1 MKVSFE
7 CTPVEREEIIRQ
19 FEERVSQNP
28 VTNQQE
34 LIQVISEII
43 TNIISSGKDSILL
56 MCTKCVQ
63 ETLEESSVYQALI
76 KQFDENNI
84 WDYPE
89 DDNSELESQ
98 SMLSKEDEFI
108 DKWNDAIK
116 RKEYFVVESKYSS

>member
-7 CTPVEREEIIRQ
+7 CTPEEREEIIKQ

-28 VTNQQE
+28 VTNPQE
-34 LIQVISEII
+34 LMNVISDII
-43 TNIISSGKDSILL
+43 INIMNSGKDSILL
-56 MCTKCVQ
+56 MCTRCVQ

-76 KQFDENNI
+76 KQFDGVDI
-84 WDYPE
+84 YGY

-108 DKWNDAIK
+108 DKWNEAIK

>member
-7 CTPVEREEIIRQ
+7 CSPEEREEIIRQ
-19 FEERVSQNP
+19 FEEKVSQNP

-34 LIQVISEII
+34 LIQAISEII
-43 TNIISSGKDSILL
+43 INIINSGKDSILL

-63 ETLEESSVYQALI
+63 ETLEESPVYQALI
-76 KQFDENNI
+76 KQFDENSI

-89 DDNSELESQ
+89 DENSELESQ

-116 RKEYFVVESKYSS
+116 RKEYVVISNQYKS

>member
-7 CTPVEREEIIRQ
+7 CTPEEREEIIQQ

-28 VTNQQE
+28 VTNPQE
-34 LIQVISEII
+34 LMNILSEII
-43 TNIISSGKDSILL
+43 INIMNSGKASILL

-63 ETLEESSVYQALI
+63 ETLEESPIYQALI
-76 KQFDENNI
+76 KQFEGTDI
-84 WDYPE
+84 YGY

>member
-7 CTPVEREEIIRQ
+7 CTPEEREEIIQQ

-28 VTNQQE
+28 VTNPQD
-34 LIQVISEII
+34 LMNILSDII
-43 TNIISSGKDSILL
+43 INIMNSGKDSILL

-63 ETLEESSVYQALI
+63 ETLEESPIYQALI
-76 KQFDENNI
+76 KQFDGTDIYGYDSETT
-84 WDYPE
+84 
-89 DDNSELESQ
+89 ELESQ

-116 RKEYFVVESKYSS
+116 RKKYVVISNQYKS

>member
-7 CTPVEREEIIRQ
+7 CTPEEREEIIKQ

-34 LIQVISEII
+34 LIQAISEII
-43 TNIISSGKDSILL
+43 TNIINSGKDSILL

-76 KQFDENNI
+76 KQFDENSI

>member
-7 CTPVEREEIIRQ
+7 CTPEEREEIIRQ

>member
-7 CTPVEREEIIRQ
+7 CTPEEREEIIRQ

-34 LIQVISEII
+34 LIQAISEII
-43 TNIISSGKDSILL
+43 TNIINSGKDSILL

-63 ETLEESSVYQALI
+63 ETLEESPVYQALI

>member
-7 CTPVEREEIIRQ
+7 CSPEEREEIIRQ

-43 TNIISSGKDSILL
+43 TNIINSGKDSILL

-63 ETLEESSVYQALI
+63 ETLEESPVYQALI

-89 DDNSELESQ
+89 DENSELESQ

-116 RKEYFVVESKYSS
+116 RKEYVVISNQYKS

>member
-7 CTPVEREEIIRQ
+7 CSPEEREEIIKQ

-34 LIQVISEII
+34 LIQAISEII

>member
-7 CTPVEREEIIRQ
+7 CTPEEREEIIRQ

-34 LIQVISEII
+34 LIQAISEII
-43 TNIISSGKDSILL
+43 TNIINSGKDSILL

-63 ETLEESSVYQALI
+63 ETLKESPVYQALI
-76 KQFDENNI
+76 KQFDENSI

-89 DDNSELESQ
+89 DENSELESQ

-108 DKWNDAIK
+108 DKWNDTIK
-116 RKEYFVVESKYSS
+116 RKEYIVTSNQYKS

>member
-7 CTPVEREEIIRQ
+7 CTPEEREEIIRQ

-34 LIQVISEII
+34 LIQAISEII

-63 ETLEESSVYQALI
+63 ETLEESPVYQALI
-76 KQFDENNI
+76 KQFDENSI

-98 SMLSKEDEFI
+98 SMLSKEDKFI

>member
-7 CTPVEREEIIRQ
+7 CTPEEREEIIQQ

-28 VTNQQE
+28 ITNPQE
-34 LIQVISEII
+34 LMNVISDII
-43 TNIISSGKDSILL
+43 INIMNSGKDSILL
-56 MCTKCVQ
+56 MCTKCIQ

-76 KQFDENNI
+76 KQFDGVNI
-84 WDYPE
+84 YGY

-108 DKWNDAIK
+108 DRWNEAIK

>member
-7 CTPVEREEIIRQ
+7 CTPEEREEIIKQ

-34 LIQVISEII
+34 LIQAISEII

-63 ETLEESSVYQALI
+63 ETLEESPIYQALI
-76 KQFDENNI
+76 KQFDENSI
-84 WDYPE
+84 WGYPE

-116 RKEYFVVESKYSS
+116 RKEYFVIESKYSS

>member
-7 CTPVEREEIIRQ
+7 CTPEEREEIIQQ
-19 FEERVSQNP
+19 FEERVSQNT
-28 VTNQQE
+28 VTNPQE
-34 LIQVISEII
+34 LVNVISDII
-43 TNIISSGKDSILL
+43 INIMNSGKDSILL

-76 KQFDENNI
+76 KQFDGVDI
-84 WDYPE
+84 YGY

-108 DKWNDAIK
+108 DRWNEAIK

>member
-7 CTPVEREEIIRQ
+7 CTPEEREKIIQQ

-28 VTNQQE
+28 VTNPQE
-34 LIQVISEII
+34 LMNVISDII
-43 TNIISSGKDSILL
+43 INIMNSGKDSILL

-76 KQFDENNI
+76 KQFDGI
-84 WDYPE
+84 DIYGY

-108 DKWNDAIK
+108 DRWNEAIK

>member
-7 CTPVEREEIIRQ
+7 CTPEEREEIIRQ

-76 KQFDENNI
+76 KQFDENSI
-84 WDYPE
+84 WDYSE

>member
-7 CTPVEREEIIRQ
+7 CTPEEREEIIQQ

-28 VTNQQE
+28 VTNPQGLMNILSD
-34 LIQVISEII
+34 LII
-43 TNIISSGKDSILL
+43 NIMNSGKDSILL

-76 KQFDENNI
+76 KQFDGADTYGYNN
-84 WDYPE
+84 
-89 DDNSELESQ
+89 NSELESQ

>member
-7 CTPVEREEIIRQ
+7 CTPEEREEIIQQ

-28 VTNQQE
+28 VTNPQE
-34 LIQVISEII
+34 LMNILSDII
-43 TNIISSGKDSILL
+43 INIMNSGKDSILL
-56 MCTKCVQ
+56 MCTRCVQ

-76 KQFDENNI
+76 KQFDGVDI
-84 WDYPE
+84 YGY

-108 DKWNDAIK
+108 DRWNEAIK
-116 RKEYFVVESKYSS
+116 RKEYFVVELKCSS

>member
-7 CTPVEREEIIRQ
+7 CTPEEREEIIQQ

-28 VTNQQE
+28 VTNPQE
-34 LIQVISEII
+34 LMNILSDII
-43 TNIISSGKDSILL
+43 INIMNSGKDSVLL

-63 ETLEESSVYQALI
+63 ETLEESPIYQALI
-76 KQFDENNI
+76 KQFEGTDI
-84 WDYPE
+84 YGY

-108 DKWNDAIK
+108 DK
-116 RKEYFVVESKYSS
+116 

>member
-7 CTPVEREEIIRQ
+7 CSPEEREEIIRQ

-43 TNIISSGKDSILL
+43 TNIINSGKDSILL

-63 ETLEESSVYQALI
+63 ETLEESPVYQALI

-89 DDNSELESQ
+89 DENSELESQ

-108 DKWNDAIK
+108 DK
-116 RKEYFVVESKYSS
+116 

>member
-7 CTPVEREEIIRQ
+7 CTPEEREEIIQQ

-28 VTNQQE
+28 VTNPQDLMNILSD
-34 LIQVISEII
+34 LII
-43 TNIISSGKDSILL
+43 NIMNSGKDSILL

-63 ETLEESSVYQALI
+63 ETLEESPVYQALI
-76 KQFDENNI
+76 KQFEGTDI
-84 WDYPE
+84 YGY

>member
-7 CTPVEREEIIRQ
+7 CTPEEREEIIQQ

-28 VTNQQE
+28 VTNQEE
-34 LIQVISEII
+34 LIQAISEII
-43 TNIISSGKDSILL
+43 TNIVNSGKDSILL
-56 MCTKCVQ
+56 MCTECVQ

-76 KQFDENNI
+76 KQFDENSI

-89 DDNSELESQ
+89 NENSELESQ

-108 DKWNDAIK
+108 DKWNDAIN
-116 RKEYFVVESKYSS
+116 RKEYVTFKQKYKS

>member
-1 MKVSFE
+1 MKVLFE
-7 CTPVEREEIIRQ
+7 VSPEEREEIIQQ

-28 VTNQQE
+28 VTNPQDLMNILSD
-34 LIQVISEII
+34 LII
-43 TNIISSGKDSILL
+43 NIMNSGKDSILL

-76 KQFDENNI
+76 KQFDGADIYGYDN
-84 WDYPE
+84 
-89 DDNSELESQ
+89 NSELESQ

-108 DKWNDAIK
+108 DKWNDTIK